1 MEILLLLLGIAG
13 LLVGLA
19 GAVLPLPGPPL
30 SYAGMWALQYSGFV
44 NFSQES
50 LITFGVLTFI
60 VFVLD
65 YYVPI
70 WGTKKYGG
78 SKWGMIGAAVGLVV
92 GLFLGPFG
100 MFIGAFAGAFLG
112 EYIYKR
118 SGDVALKAAFGSFL
132 GLMAGIFVKVLLCIA
147 MIVYTVVQFFQ
158 TKPVLE
164 IGV

>member
-1 MEILLLLLGIAG
+1 MEIFLLLLGVIG

-30 SYAGMWALQYSGFV
+30 SYAGMWALHYSGYV
-44 NFSQES
+44 RFSDES
-50 LITFGVLTFI
+50 LIVFGVLTFL

-78 SKWGMIGAAVGLVV
+78 SKWGMIGAAIGLVV
-92 GLFLGPFG
+92 GLFMGPFG

-118 SGDVALKAAFGSFL
+118 NEKIALKAAYGSFL
-132 GLMAGIFVKVLLCIA
+132 GLMAGIFVKVMLCLV
-147 MIVYTVVQFFQ
+147 MIVYSVMQFFQ
-158 TKPVLE
+158 TGNTLKVS
-164 IGV
+164 I